1 MGGEEGCAEGDRE
14 DVGDGFCEEY
24 CEDLVGKKGGHDV
37 DERDEEDDLS
47 HAGDHDGG
55 FCVAYGGER
64 GLAGHLDGE
73 EACDCH
79 IDSKQRCGVGD
90 QALYIREDA
99 REGLWEEHDAEP
111 KSEGIYGVDL
121 DEQSKGLLYA
131 VLVAGSKVVAY
142 DWLCALSKSV
152 ERQEG
157 ELHDA

>member
-1 MGGEEGCAEGDRE
+1 M
-14 DVGDGFCEEY
+14 
-24 CEDLVGKKGGHDV
+24 
-37 DERDEEDDLS
+37 
-47 HAGDHDGG
+47 
-55 FCVAYGGER
+55 
-64 GLAGHLDGE
+64 
-73 EACDCH
+73 
-79 IDSKQRCGVGD
+79 SKNIVLCGVGG
-90 QALYIREDA
+90 QGLYVREDA
-99 REGLWEEHDAEP
+99 REGLREEHDAEP